1 MADGGKPD
9 QFWFNVKLHRVETED
24 DLSPSKDRL
33 GPYATRAEAERALE
47 KVQERNEQWESAED
61 DWDAVDED

>member
-9 QFWFNVKLHRVETED
+9 QYWFNVRLHRVETVED
-24 DLSPSKDRL
+24 MSPAKDRL
-33 GPYATRAEAERALE
+33 GPYPTREEAERALE
-47 KVQERNEQWESAED
+47 KVQERNEQWDAADD